1 MHRFIPDFIEILWFQ
16 YQCKYTQVVNKVVI
30 EIYLTKTLITIQLAL
45 KIMISNVFGVKIVG
59 YNQ

>member
-1 MHRFIPDFIEILWFQ
+1 MHRVIPDFIEILWFK

-45 KIMISNVFGVKIVG
+45 KITISNVFGVKIVG